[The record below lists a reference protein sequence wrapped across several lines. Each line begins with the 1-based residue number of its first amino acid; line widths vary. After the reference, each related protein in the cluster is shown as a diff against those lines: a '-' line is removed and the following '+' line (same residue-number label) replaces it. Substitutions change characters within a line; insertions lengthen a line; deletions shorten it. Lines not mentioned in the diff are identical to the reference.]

1 MAEVLGGGVGDR
13 MVLRENGGRGKFYHD
28 TTRKIL
34 QTHPPPPS
42 RDKYRLAPTQVL
54 RIMGYHAS
62 RGKIPVYITGLLIF
76 TPN

>member
-1 MAEVLGGGVGDR
+1 MAEVLGGVGDR
-13 MVLRENGGRGKFYHD
+13 MVLRENGGGGNFIMTQHAKSFKL
-28 TTRKIL
+28 T
-34 QTHPPPPS
+34 PS

>member
-1 MAEVLGGGVGDR
+1 MAEVLGEWGIAWFSGRTEGGGNFI
-13 MVLRENGGRGKFYHD
+13 MTQHAKSFKL
-28 TTRKIL
+28 I
-34 QTHPPPPS
+34 PPPS
-42 RDKYRLAPTQVL
+42 RDKYQLAPTQVL

>member
-1 MAEVLGGGVGDR
+1 
-13 MVLRENGGRGKFYHD
+13 MVLRENGGGGNFIMTQHAKSFKL
-28 TTRKIL
+28 T
-34 QTHPPPPS
+34 PPPPS

>member
-1 MAEVLGGGVGDR
+1 MAEVLGGG
-13 MVLRENGGRGKFYHD
+13 GGSHGSQGERRGGGNFIMTQHAKSFKL
-28 TTRKIL
+28 T
-34 QTHPPPPS
+34 PS